1 MVQGYHPRI
10 PRVEGAFQRFS
21 EQSVDLGEP
30 ATRSGRVMAL
40 EVIDTIEALADLSQ
54 ACPKLIPNASFIAGS
69 LGRRTLEQPLDDIDV
84 YLVMSAPD
92 VHASV
97 GGTILPLSAHCS
109 TGQTPLTA
117 DPRLKVGNHI
127 SGDAVVHRLAEHLA
141 AWYPCEETGKGSKE
155 RTCFIKRGSINVD
168 LTPVVWYSDVHGR
181 IDQYW
186 MPAGGGK
193 IDWKPTNPKED
204 QRRLTEAN
212 QYHDGELLKVARMM
226 KWWNRRHNMD
236 RIKGIHLETMI
247 IKLLEGMTLDGWAN
261 TIHYLFDKLRQEI
274 GLSCPDPTGL
284 GDRLDSTL
292 NDVDRCLSEILLGM
306 SFANVTAAQGA
317 ASRNDMDTCLQE
329 WQAVFDLET

>member
-1 MVQGYHPRI
+1 
-10 PRVEGAFQRFS
+10 
-21 EQSVDLGEP
+21 
-30 ATRSGRVMAL
+30 
-40 EVIDTIEALADLSQ
+40 
-54 ACPKLIPNASFIAGS
+54 
-69 LGRRTLEQPLDDIDV
+69 
-84 YLVMSAPD
+84 
-92 VHASV
+92 
-97 GGTILPLSAHCS
+97 
-109 TGQTPLTA
+109 
-117 DPRLKVGNHI
+117 
-127 SGDAVVHRLAEHLA
+127 
-141 AWYPCEETGKGSKE
+141 
-155 RTCFIKRGSINVD
+155 
-168 LTPVVWYSDVHGR
+168 
-181 IDQYW
+181 